1 MSYKVEIAKKAQQE
15 VRQVVHWLTQHS
27 PGKAAI
33 WHFDFLEKVDSLEN
47 FPARCP
53 LAPES
58 KIHGREIRHL
68 IFDKYRI
75 LFVIEDETV
84 YVLRVRH
91 QSQDMLKADEMLEDD
106 EQTN

>member
-1 MSYKVEIAKKAQQE
+1 MSFKV
-15 VRQVVHWLTQHS
+15 VVEKEAEEDL
-27 PGKAAI
+27 KAAARWI
-33 WHFDFLEKVDSLEN
+33 AQDSPDKAALWYFDAIESIESLEN

-58 KIHGREIRHL
+58 KKFGAGIRHL
-68 IFDKYRI
+68 IFGKYRV

-91 QSQDMLKADEMLEDD
+91 QAQDVLSQDD
-106 EQTN
+106 